1 MNDQAA
7 MLRQARESAWE
18 SDAAPETGPDVT
30 VVGSGK
36 GGVGKSTLSV
46 MIAAELARRGR
57 RTLLLDGSQNT
68 GNLHILLGVR
78 PPLAL
83 RALLTGEASAHDLL
97 VPLGT
102 HLSLLPADSGAEHL
116 YGLTAVDRARLH
128 HRLSAVYDEFEHVVV
143 DGGPGLESAVRAA
156 GIRASR
162 LVAVATPEPAALADV
177 YALLKI
183 TALQLPSV
191 PLEVMVNAVTADEE
205 GQAVFD
211 RLSLAAQRFL
221 HRELGYLGCMSEDEN
236 LRRCARRPGALLE
249 ERRETIGA
257 IAARL
262 DSATRQDAVSAV
274 GPADKPSRG

>member
-7 MLRQARESAWE
+7 MLRQGRESAWE
-18 SDAAPETGPDVT
+18 SGAVPEAGPDVT

-46 MIAAELARRGR
+46 MLAAELARRER

-68 GNLHILLGVR
+68 GSLHILLGVR

-97 VPLGT
+97 VPLGA

-128 HRLSAVYDEFEHVVV
+128 HRLSAVYDEFDHVVV

-191 PLEVMVNAVTADEE
+191 PLEVMVNAVMADEE

-221 HRELGYLGCMSEDEN
+221 HRELGYLGCMAEDES

-262 DSATRQDAVSAV
+262 DSATRQDDVSAV
-274 GPADKPSRG
+274 GPAAKPSRG